1 RAMIN
6 VWHNT
11 PGRDSNIREPDDY
24 LERKEK
30 PPTLPPA
37 PPWVENFLQPAVIGV
52 MVACLS
58 QSIAELM
65 RQISPGWHHQFF
77 LIAPILAAL
86 AGYATYRTIQ
96 KRLISGT
103 ESLRYQIF
111 ELVLIFVLCK
121 ITTHLTDTL
130 PELTVKARGW
140 FTDPV
145 TFMDGET
152 LLMFVLCA
160 TAWLAAAATGKDLFT
175 ISDPTLYIGEK
186 NPMHRISTR
195 YFIGGIILLITT
207 AFSQVD
213 LVDVLQLERPR
224 VPGLLLGVLIYF
236 MLGLFMLGQLNYRRH
251 AGYWIRQKVH
261 ISAGFS
267 TIGLRYS
274 LLFLAGITLIA
285 LILPT
290 GYSISL
296 LDLVRTIIN
305 YVFFLMNLIFIII
318 SYPFLLLLSLLS
330 RNSDVEMPVME
341 TPAPIQPPEVSA
353 PGSPNPWLEILRS
366 LLFWLI
372 ALGALGYILRGY
384 LRDHPEIF
392 ASFRKL
398 TPVKWLFS
406 LLRALKSFFRRMKA
420 TVEAAMPGI
429 VNRLRRR
436 PGSRSLSSR
445 RRKGHGY
452 RERIFDHYLDTL
464 DVAQAEGLARKS
476 AQTPYEY
483 KGVLEPKLNETSPE
497 MTRLTAT
504 FVEARYSQHPFGVE
518 SADQAGADART
529 VQDALRTLKDNPDT
543 DL

>member
-1 RAMIN
+1 MIN

-11 PGRDSNIREPDDY
+11 PGRDSNIREADDY

-30 PPTLPPA
+30 PPALPPA

-52 MVACLS
+52 MVACIS
-58 QSIAELM
+58 QSIAVLM
-65 RQISPGWHHQFF
+65 RQISPGWRHQFF
-77 LIAPILAAL
+77 LIGPILAAL

-103 ESLRYQIF
+103 ESLRYQIY

-121 ITTHLTDTL
+121 ISTHLSDTL
-130 PELTVKARGW
+130 PELSMKARGW

-145 TFMDGET
+145 SFMDGET

-175 ISDPTLYIGEK
+175 ISDPTLYVGEK

-195 YFIGGIILLITT
+195 FFAGGIVLLITT
-207 AFSQVD
+207 AFARVD
-213 LVDVLQLERPR
+213 LGEVLQFAQPR
-224 VPGLLLGVLIYF
+224 VPGLLLGILIYF
-236 MLGLFMLGQLNYRRH
+236 MLGLFMMGQLNYRRH

-261 ISAGFS
+261 IAGG
-267 TIGLRYS
+267 IGSQWLRYS

-290 GYSISL
+290 GYSLSI
-296 LDLVRTIIN
+296 LDLARTIIN
-305 YVFFLMNLIFIII
+305 YIIFIMNLIFFLI
-318 SYPFLLLLSLLS
+318 SYPFLLLLSLLG
-330 RNSDVEMPVME
+330 RDEDAEMPVME
-341 TPAPIQPPEVSA
+341 APAPFQPPEVSA
-353 PGSPNPWLEILRS
+353 PNAPNPWLEVLRS
-366 LLFWLI
+366 LIFWLI
-372 ALGALGYILRGY
+372 ALTVLVYVLRGY
-384 LRDHPEIF
+384 LRDHPQIF
-392 ASFRKL
+392 ASLRKL

-406 LLRALKSFFRRMKA
+406 LLRALKSIFNRMKA
-420 TVEAAMPGI
+420 AVEIAMPGI

-436 PGSRSLSSR
+436 SGSRTVSSR
-445 RRKGHGY
+445 RGRGQGY

-476 AQTPYEY
+476 TETPYEY
-483 KGVLEPKLNETSPE
+483 KGVLEPRLNATSPE
-497 MTRLTAT
+497 ITRLTAA
-504 FVEARYSQHPFGVE
+504 FVEARYSQHPFDAGK
-518 SADQAGADART
+518 ADQAGADAKT
-529 VQDALRTLKDNPDT
+529 VQDALRTLNDNPDT